1 MASIVKITRFS
12 LVLILMAGMVKTNA
26 QNVNRITENDYFR
39 KNDRKVLHI
48 PDIPGFL
55 TLKGDFHI
63 HTVFSD
69 GQVWPEVRV
78 NEAWREGLDVIAIT
92 DHIEYL
98 PHKEYLISDHNTSYE
113 VAKSKASNQNIILIR
128 ATEITRSMPPGHLN
142 ALFLDD
148 VNLVEHEN
156 PMKQLE
162 EASKQGAFVLWNHPG
177 WAAQQPETT
186 IWWDMHSTALENG
199 WLHGVEVCN
208 AGDWYPIALDWCKE
222 YKLTA
227 FANTDI
233 HSPMDFQYDLSL
245 ENSHRPMT
253 LVFAKERSEEGVRE
267 ALFSRRT
274 VGFFG
279 NQLMG
284 PEKLIIDLFNA
295 SVIIK
300 PPFMESERDGEPV
313 KHIELK
319 NPTDLTFILSE
330 NGEDD
335 NSIDLSP
342 HSIVILKI
350 PSNNDQKEY
359 QLLNCWSGSNEHPV
373 VRF

>member
-1 MASIVKITRFS
+1 MASITKLSRIT
-12 LVLILMAGMVKTNA
+12 LILISLALVVNINA
-26 QNVNRITENDYFR
+26 QNVNRITENDYVR
-39 KNDRKVLHI
+39 KNNRRVMHI
-48 PDIPGFL
+48 PDIQDFT
-55 TLKGDFHI
+55 TLKGDFHM
-63 HTVFSD
+63 HTMFSD

-98 PHKEYLISDHNTSYE
+98 PHKDYLISDHNTPYE
-113 VAKSKASNQNIILIR
+113 VAKSKALNQNIILIH

-148 VNLVEHEN
+148 VNLLEHKN

-177 WAAQQPETT
+177 WASQQPDTT
-186 IWWDMHSTALENG
+186 KWWDMHSTALENG

-208 AGDWYPIALDWCKE
+208 SGNWYPIALDWCKE

-233 HSPMDFQYDLSL
+233 HDPIDFKYNLNL

-253 LVFAKERSEEGVRE
+253 LIFAKERSEEGVKE

-274 VGFFG
+274 LGFFG

-284 PEKLIIDLFNA
+284 PDDLITDLFYA
-295 SVIIK
+295 SVIVN
-300 PPFMESERDGEPV
+300 PAFMESESDGEPV
-313 KHIELK
+313 KHIELE
-319 NPTDLTFILSE
+319 NPTDLTFILSK
-330 NGEDD
+330 NGKDETI
-335 NSIDLSP
+335 IDLSP
-342 HSIVILKI
+342 HSIVIINI
-350 PSNNDQKEY
+350 PANADPQEY

-373 VRF
+373 VSF